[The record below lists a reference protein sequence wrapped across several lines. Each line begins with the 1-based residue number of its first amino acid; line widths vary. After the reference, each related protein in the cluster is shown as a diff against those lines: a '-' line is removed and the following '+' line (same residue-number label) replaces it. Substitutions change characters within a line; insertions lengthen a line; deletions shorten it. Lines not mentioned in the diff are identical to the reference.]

1 MSEDSFRI
9 PDYLGHILEAI
20 RRIEEYTEDLTE
32 AAFLAHEQVQD
43 AVIRN
48 IEIMGEAARRIDRH
62 YPDFASQHPEVPW
75 GEMYVM
81 RNRVAHGYFSVDTEI
96 VWKTIR
102 NDLPE
107 LAQQVAALLE
117 SIKNSPS

>member
-48 IEIMGEAARRIDRH
+48 IEIMGEAARRIDRR

-81 RNRVAHGYFSVDTEI
+81 RNRVRMAIFRLTRRSSGKPSG
-96 VWKTIR
+96 TICPNWPNR
-102 NDLPE
+102 SQPC
-107 LAQQVAALLE
+107 
-117 SIKNSPS
+117 